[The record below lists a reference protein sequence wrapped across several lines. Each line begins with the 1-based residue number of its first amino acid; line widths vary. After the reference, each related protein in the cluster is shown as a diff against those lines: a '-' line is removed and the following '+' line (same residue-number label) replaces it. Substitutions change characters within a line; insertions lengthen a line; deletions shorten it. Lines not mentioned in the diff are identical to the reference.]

1 MTASL
6 TRRLTVL
13 EAKQPRHAGR
23 RLLLMPWD
31 IMPEP
36 REGDIIGCYN
46 LVVPTLGGPE
56 RVEYERNGIHPKD
69 DVPGS
74 INRHLYFGEPLH
86 A

>member
-31 IMPEP
+31 IMPER
-36 REGDIIGCYN
+36 REGDLIGCYRF
-46 LVVPTLGGPE
+46 VTSTSDGPE
-56 RVEYERNGIHPKD
+56 CINYERNGIHPKD

-74 INRHLYFGEPLH
+74 LNRYLYFGEPRH

>member
-6 TRRLTVL
+6 TRRLMVL
-13 EAKQPRHAGR
+13 EAKQPRLAGR

-36 REGDIIGCYN
+36 REGDMIGCYN
-46 LVVPTLGGPE
+46 FVASTPDGPE
-56 RVEYERNGIHPKD
+56 RIDYERNGIHPKD

-74 INRHLYFGEPLH
+74 LNRYLYFGEPLH

>member
-6 TRRLTVL
+6 TRPLSVL
-13 EAKQPRHAGR
+13 EAKQPCHAGR

-36 REGDIIGCYN
+36 REGDLIGCYN
-46 LVVPTLGGPE
+46 FVTSTSDDPE
-56 RVEYERNGIHPKD
+56 CIDYERNGIHPKY

-74 INRHLYFGEPLH
+74 LNRYLYFGEPRH